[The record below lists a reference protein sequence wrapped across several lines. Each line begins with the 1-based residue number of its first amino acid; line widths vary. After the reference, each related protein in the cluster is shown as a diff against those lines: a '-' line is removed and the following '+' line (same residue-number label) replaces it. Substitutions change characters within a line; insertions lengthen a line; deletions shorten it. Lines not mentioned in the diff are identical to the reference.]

1 MQMSM
6 GMTARP
12 QMDRP
17 RSAYPR
23 SAHPGAVERQ
33 GVCEPW
39 QPASACLAWITVAVV
54 LARLNLGR
62 QRAPHGEDRLT
73 LEAEG
78 DCRAGPGSCRRG
90 RGRLHACARA
100 HGWSAA
106 QPQALERTWTCGVER
121 VRAAQVQCCIPYTEK
136 ESCARLDG
144 ELERVQEAELRRL
157 RARGRQRAAQVGR
170 ALAATRMVPAHHRVE
185 RACARRRARS
195 PRAAPRTVPSERQA
209 HDMRQPGTKSLSPRQ
224 AAALARDCIPLPR
237 RRAAG
242 RLAGGQAAATAGPLE
257 AYFGKPGDPHQLST
271 LILPWRACRARR
283 AARAAGRAC
292 RERRLAHGGQLGGRV
307 GRKLVDRDDDRH
319 AVRARV
325 LHMALQVGRAGLHL
339 RIAGSVGSGYLYPK
353 PKKHHHSSPQR
364 ILSAWSL
371 GGVPASGQLP
381 ARRSTACAQRACSGL
396 AERSGTGMRADR
408 AYTPARQCL
417 HPWESRTRRG
427 SCQGMCPRTH
437 ARTAASL
444 PTAQRAAAMCR
455 RAARCYQLP
464 SWTHVPHEQS
474 LRPARSP
481 APAPRSPR
489 RRGVCCVHSIPA

>member
-1 MQMSM
+1 M
-6 GMTARP
+6 
-12 QMDRP
+12 
-17 RSAYPR
+17 
-23 SAHPGAVERQ
+23 
-33 GVCEPW
+33 
-39 QPASACLAWITVAVV
+39 
-54 LARLNLGR
+54 
-62 QRAPHGEDRLT
+62 
-73 LEAEG
+73 
-78 DCRAGPGSCRRG
+78 
-90 RGRLHACARA
+90 
-100 HGWSAA
+100 
-106 QPQALERTWTCGVER
+106 
-121 VRAAQVQCCIPYTEK
+121 RAAQVQCCIPYTEK

-209 HDMRQPGTKSLSPRQ
+209 HDMRQPRTKSLSPRQ

-381 ARRSTACAQRACSGL
+381 ARRSTACAARVQRAGREKWHRHACGPRIHTRPPVPAPMGKQDTQGL
-396 AERSGTGMRADR
+396 
-408 AYTPARQCL
+408 L
-417 HPWESRTRRG
+417 
-427 SCQGMCPRTH
+427 PR
-437 ARTAASL
+437 
-444 PTAQRAAAMCR
+444 
-455 RAARCYQLP
+455 
-464 SWTHVPHEQS
+464 HVPQDPCQDCRLPPHSSASSRHVQAG
-474 LRPARSP
+474 RPLLSA
-481 APAPRSPR
+481 AQLDTCA
-489 RRGVCCVHSIPA
+489 A